1 MSKAYEKTTYHDFKR
16 IWTEHDKDC
25 VLTNFSRDLMYNN
38 PKSIK
43 RKGRTVTIYF
53 EINMISVPNMYTQR
67 ILYKLPKKYEK
78 LLNTKKEG
86 GK

>member
-1 MSKAYEKTTYHDFKR
+1 MQKTYEKTTFREYKR
-16 IWTEHDKDC
+16 IWTEHDKNA
-25 VLTNFSRDLMYNN
+25 VLANFARDVMYNN
-38 PKSIK
+38 PKVIK
-43 RKGRTVTIYF
+43 RKGRTITVYF